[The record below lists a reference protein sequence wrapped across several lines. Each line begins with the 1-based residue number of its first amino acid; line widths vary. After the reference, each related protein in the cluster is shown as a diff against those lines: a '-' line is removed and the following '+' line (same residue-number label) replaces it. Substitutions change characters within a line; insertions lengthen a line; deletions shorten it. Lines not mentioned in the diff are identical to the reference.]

1 MGPLIGGGVASVLS
15 LFVLSRAIADN
26 PLYRFAQSVLIGA
39 ALGYASAV
47 LLRSTV
53 VPIVDALIFGQ
64 ATTRQMIVGGLGLL
78 LGLML
83 VPRFGR
89 QRGSYWAN
97 LPIALLLGTGAAL
110 ALAGAVRGTLVPQ
123 MLDTVRGTG
132 LGPDL
137 ATQVGGAVLAVL
149 AVTVLLSFTYTLP
162 ARGTPRLPA
171 RLFRGL
177 GRGLILA
184 TFGVFFAATVST
196 YIAALVGQLG
206 MISDWVTSLFTP

>member
-123 MLDTVRGTG
+123 MLDTVRGAG